1 MLMEE
6 NRKRIRWSNSFR
18 IFIWRIIKISGG
30 EEVQSMLIPV
40 VVGWVPAG
48 RILRPKRRCR
58 KEVDQRIRSLQ
69 NRKAA
74 VECHRLER
82 CQGLWRHFQCSKDL
96 LRPFAFGLLYAQI
109 DGWHGTAVSDV
120 FKKIIQLFSSLKKKY
135 SNLFDTLWTHQ
146 AAMTQMKTTTKT
158 PAQTTAP
165 HLFIYSNLS
174 IFNLFE
180 KFKLSL
186 LSKLT

>member
-6 NRKRIRWSNSFR
+6 NRRIRSSNSFR

-48 RILRPKRRCR
+48 RILRPRRRCR

-120 FKKIIQLFSSLKKKY
+120 FKKIIQLFSSFKKKIFKFVWY
-135 SNLFDTLWTHQ
+135 LVNPPGSHDANENYHKDASANDSSPPVYLF
-146 AAMTQMKTTTKT
+146 K
-158 PAQTTAP
+158 
-165 HLFIYSNLS
+165 FIH
-174 IFNLFE
+174 F
-180 KFKLSL
+180 
-186 LSKLT
+186 

>member
-109 DGWHGTAVSDV
+109 DDWHGTAVSDV
-120 FKKIIQLFSSLKKKY
+120 FKKKIQLFLALKKNIQICLIPCEPTRQPWRKWK
-135 SNLFDTLWTHQ
+135 LPQRRQRKRQLPTC
-146 AAMTQMKTTTKT
+146 
-158 PAQTTAP
+158 
-165 HLFIYSNLS
+165 LFIYSNLS

-180 KFKLSL
+180 
-186 LSKLT
+186 